1 MSPAGLANNA
11 QPLQIS
17 YVSCIFHPSIQIG
30 LRENVLT
37 PGHARA
43 LLALRNEKT
52 QQKLFEEIQNQDLSV
67 REVERRVK
75 LQQKQTRKPI
85 TTPIL
90 RNPHVVDVENE
101 LRKYLGTKVRVK
113 ESTKDRG
120 QIEIHY
126 YSKED
131 FSRVLELLTGAI
143 Q

>member
-1 MSPAGLANNA
+1 MHLPPN
-11 QPLQIS
+11 
-17 YVSCIFHPSIQIG
+17 IQIG
-30 LRENVLT
+30 LRENALT

-52 QQKLFEEIQNQDLSV
+52 QQKLFKEIQRQDLSV

-75 LQQKQTRKPI
+75 LQQKQTRKPK